1 MAGEK
6 KSKKITIRDV
16 RLMWEKEIKRKKS
29 IFHKKSNV
37 ERRIKELV
45 GNRKCSL
52 MIKIIKSIKYSVNN
66 KGTFYYTQRELAK
79 HFSTSL
85 TAVQYSMK
93 RIQEILGIKFL
104 HMKTRY
110 LSHSYPKRFRFI
122 AIPERKKAISV
133 IFNPCDTNS
142 PPCDTNSPV
151 DVTLIGNSKILDSV
165 EKTNGCKEAKVAPN
179 IHLKDTSGKPTNGDK
194 KVLKNQ
200 RTFLSLSFCENP
212 PQNDINENRFFL
224 LKQNISEK
232 KDMRKIVHK
241 KPTRLKLKR
250 KLVSYGDYCLHPK
263 KFSNMVPHH
272 SFLSKAFDFVLSKN
286 VFPYIEE
293 TKEIMDYWN
302 SVKNDKF
309 AKNRINT
316 ESRTFREICLAVTYR
331 MASLSLTTTQIK
343 KAISNFN
350 EFTNIHGQLSKS
362 KKYHLLQTFLF
373 NPQYS
378 KKWFEICIK
387 EKDSALSEL
396 YTVKTEFGKTRDV
409 VIQNYIRIFH
419 NGSKIK
425 AEADVAANYK
435 ALVSFAEEIA
445 VDHRDKLLIK
455 SYGFNLKEYIQEYF
469 DFIASNYISTLRTPA
484 LSFLFGSKVKQHFF
498 RHMRNQGYSDFGYPK
513 ST

>member
-1 MAGEK
+1 MYEK
-6 KSKKITIRDV
+6 KKITVKKI
-16 RLMWEKEIKRKKS
+16 RLMWEKEVRRKKS

-37 ERRIKELV
+37 ERRVKELV

-52 MIKIIKSIKYSVNN
+52 MIKIINSIKYSVNN

-79 HFSTSL
+79 YFSTSL
-85 TAVQYSMK
+85 TAIQYSMK
-93 RIQEILGIKFL
+93 RIQEITGIKFL

-122 AIPERKKAISV
+122 AVPGPKKAISV
-133 IFNPCDTNS
+133 IFKSCDTNS
-142 PPCDTNSPV
+142 QPCDTNSPV
-151 DVTLIGNSKILDSV
+151 DVTLIGNSKTFNLV
-165 EKTNGCKEAKVAPN
+165 GKTNSYEGVKNGTN
-179 IHLKDTSGKPTNGDK
+179 IHIKDTSCKPTNGDEN
-194 KVLKNQ
+194 VLKNQ
-200 RTFLSLSFCENP
+200 RTFSSLSFCEKP
-212 PQNDINENRFFL
+212 PQNDVSENHFFL
-224 LKQNISEK
+224 LKQNISEEK
-232 KDMRKIVHK
+232 CMSKIVHK
-241 KPTRLKLKR
+241 KPIRLKLKK

-263 KFSNMVPHH
+263 RFSNMVAHH
-272 SFLSKAFDFVLSKN
+272 SFLSKAFDFVLAKN
-286 VFPYIEE
+286 VFPFVEE

-309 AKNRINT
+309 AKNRINP

-331 MASLSLTTTQIK
+331 MASLSLTTNQVK
-343 KAISNFN
+343 NAIANFN
-350 EFTNIHGQLSKS
+350 EFTNIHGQLSKA

-387 EKDSALSEL
+387 EKDSALSEV
-396 YTVKTEFGKTRDV
+396 YTVKTEFGKTKDI
-409 VIQNYIRIFH
+409 VINNYIRIFH
-419 NGSKIK
+419 NGSKKK

-445 VDHRDKLLIK
+445 VDHRDKLSIK
-455 SYGFNLKEYIQEYF
+455 VYGFNLTEYIEEYF

-484 LSFLFGSKVKQHFF
+484 LSFLFGAKVKQHFF

-513 ST
+513 SA